1 MNDSTSTA
9 VHHNTAQQRFEATVE
24 GHVNVADYRMSN
36 GVMLLT
42 HTHVH
47 PDLQGRGIAA
57 SLIEAAMA
65 FAREEGLKIDPLCT
79 YARAYM
85 QKHPETQSLHV

>member
-1 MNDSTSTA
+1 MNASTIS
-9 VHHNTAQQRFEATVE
+9 VHHNTAQQRFESTVE
-24 GHVNVADYRMSN
+24 GHLNVADYRMSN

-57 SLIEAAMA
+57 LLIEAAVT
-65 FAREEGLKIDPLCT
+65 FARDEGLKVDPLCT

-85 QKHPETQSLHV
+85 EKHPETQPLHV